1 MTALIG
7 KSCSLK
13 SVIKLQR
20 FDWSFYKE
28 DTKMIMSE
36 NEGLPTYILFR
47 FLSFFDQECVCSL
60 SLPADNQMRFIPRF
74 KGLLCLIG
82 SSEYV

>member
-1 MTALIG
+1 
-7 KSCSLK
+7 
-13 SVIKLQR
+13 
-20 FDWSFYKE
+20 
-28 DTKMIMSE
+28 MIMSE